1 MTKII
6 TKHSCV
12 DGKEPKNLLHGEIAI
27 NTTDGVLFF
36 KAPSGELHR
45 IHAKPPE
52 VAPNLLDQVNRYLFL
67 FLLIHWLAA
76 TGFIILH
83 FSV

>member
-1 MTKII
+1 MNKILI
-6 TKHSCV
+6 KHSGV

-27 NTTDGVLFF
+27 NTADGVLFF

-52 VAPNLLDQVNRYLFL
+52 VAPNLLDQVTRYLLFFL
-67 FLLIHWLAA
+67 VIYWITVTSIMFFDWVL
-76 TGFIILH
+76 
-83 FSV
+83 